1 MQVFCLSECF
11 AEEMLPQLQPKQ
23 KRMVASQEEQL
34 VPDTELDTGT
44 RM

>member
-1 MQVFCLSECF
+1 MNV
-11 AEEMLPQLQPKQ
+11 LPRKRFPSSNPNRQ
-23 KRMVASQEEQL
+23 RMVASQEEQL